1 MQFNFTGQLLLFTAG
16 LNLTIAIYV
25 YRRSSHQGM
34 GRAFAFL
41 GGTIAAW
48 TGALAFSQGSMSV
61 GTSPSRMSFAAAS
74 LIPLG
79 VMALVHR
86 FPGGNPKHS
95 KFALQ
100 VLAPT
105 ALLFSLSSWSP
116 WIVRSATGELL
127 SRKLTYG
134 PLHLAFRIFMVGSF
148 VLAGY
153 VLIEKH
159 QTSAGLQRMQAR
171 YLLLALGTSVTLA
184 TSTNILAP
192 ILLKTSTLS
201 KFGPLC
207 SLLLLAIIGHAVIRH
222 RLMDIRVVIRRGAVY
237 AAAVVTSAAA
247 FTLLLIGSNV
257 LLLDEHDF
265 SFREIVLALVV
276 AICFFPVKARVQ
288 RLFDHYLYRD
298 PYDYQ
303 RTLREA
309 SGALTRT
316 IELPTLLE
324 HVGGVVTSTLKPEAV
339 GIYLR
344 EAEGGEF
351 GLAWSAGDGALPAS
365 VPASTSILG
374 LVSRARRLIFRDEL
388 GAREV
393 AQSPPAIIAELDRL
407 GGAEVIAPLFETG
420 EVIGLVVLGPKWSG
434 DPYFSDDADL
444 LTTLANQSA
453 VAIRN
458 AQTHARVVQV
468 NAELQKILG
477 TIDSGVVAVGPT
489 GQVSLFNRAA
499 ERFTGVPAMVARG
512 RPAGQLPV
520 PLAGALEATARD
532 GKPRSEVEFA
542 LPDAAGQI
550 IPLIYSTS
558 PLLGPRGQPLGAVAV
573 ISDLSRVKELEH
585 ERRRAERL
593 ASIEAIASGLVHEIR
608 NPLVGIK
615 TFSQLL
621 PSRGVEEEFRES
633 FSKAVTREIG
643 RIDDLL
649 TRFRTLSA
657 ASRQPMEPLDITEP
671 LRHILELMRPQ
682 LEQRHIR
689 LRQVAAGV
697 PRPVLGNA
705 SQLEQLF
712 LNLCLNA
719 VEAMEPGGE
728 LTIRVADLCEGDGTT
743 LLIEVSDTGR
753 GIPEDLLDSIFD
765 PFVTTKASGTGL
777 GLAICRGIADAHR
790 AKLVARNNLE
800 RPGSTFTLEFP
811 VASRIEAGATA

>member
-1 MQFNFTGQLLLFTAG
+1 M
-16 LNLTIAIYV
+16 
-25 YRRSSHQGM
+25 
-34 GRAFAFL
+34 FAFV
-41 GGTIAAW
+41 
-48 TGALAFSQGSMSV
+48 S
-61 GTSPSRMSFAAAS
+61 
-74 LIPLG
+74 G
-79 VMALVHR
+79 V
-86 FPGGNPKHS
+86 
-95 KFALQ
+95 
-100 VLAPT
+100 
-105 ALLFSLSSWSP
+105 LSILSWSP
-116 WIVRSATGELL
+116 WMVESVRLDPFGVQPV
-127 SRKLTYG
+127 YG
-134 PLHLAFRIFMVGSF
+134 PLHPLLAPYTVAWF
-148 VLAGY
+148 VY
-153 VLIEKH
+153 VLLLFLKKYQKAEGLQELHIRYLCLALTIPFALATTTNLLVPLFWK
-159 QTSAGLQRMQAR
+159 TSALSKYGPLFSFLM
-171 YLLLALGTSVTLA
+171 LA
-184 TSTNILAP
+184 T
-192 ILLKTSTLS
+192 
-201 KFGPLC
+201 
-207 SLLLLAIIGHAVIRH
+207 IGHAIIRH
-222 RLMDIRVVIRRGAVY
+222 RLMDIRVVIKRGAVY
-237 AAAVVTSAAA
+237 AAAVLTSAGGFA
-247 FTLLLIGSNV
+247 LLLIASNV
-257 LLLDEHDF
+257 VLPDEHDF
-265 SFREIVLALVV
+265 SLREIVLALVV

-288 RLFDHYLYRD
+288 QLFDHYLYRD

-316 IELPTLLE
+316 IELPTLLA
-324 HVGGVVTSTLKPEAV
+324 HVGGVVTSTLKSEGV

-344 EAEGGEF
+344 ELEGREF
-351 GLAWSAGDGALPAS
+351 GLAWSAADGTLPAS
-365 VPASTSILG
+365 VPAFTPILAFASG
-374 LVSRARRLIFRDEL
+374 SRRLIFRDEL
-388 GAREV
+388 GARDV
-393 AQSPPAIIAELDRL
+393 DQSRSAVIAELDRL
-407 GGAEVIAPLFETG
+407 GRAEVVAPLLEAGET
-420 EVIGLVVLGPKWSG
+420 IGLVVLGPKRSG

-468 NAELQKILG
+468 NEELQKVLG

-499 ERFTGVPAMVARG
+499 ERFTGVPADAARG

-520 PLAGALEATARD
+520 PLAGALEATASD
-532 GKPRSEVEFA
+532 GQPRSEIEFA

-550 IPLIYSTS
+550 VPLIYSTS

-621 PSRGVEEEFRES
+621 PSRGVEAGFRES
-633 FSKAVTREIG
+633 FSKAVAREIG

-657 ASRQPMEPLDITEP
+657 ASRQSMELLDITEP
-671 LRHILELMRPQ
+671 LGHALELMRPQ
-682 LEQRHIR
+682 LEQRYIR

-719 VEAMEPGGE
+719 VEAMESGGE
-728 LTIRVADLCEGDGTT
+728 LTVRVADLCEGGGTT
-743 LLIEVSDTGR
+743 LLVEVSDTGR
-753 GIPEDLLDSIFD
+753 GIPEHLLESIFD

-777 GLAICRGIADAHR
+777 GLAICRGIADAHH
-790 AKLVARNNLE
+790 AKLVARNNTE

-811 VASRIEAGATA
+811 IASRVEAGATA

>member
-1 MQFNFTGQLLLFTAG
+1 MRVSLIGLILLCTAG
-16 LNLTIAIYV
+16 LTLSIGLYV
-25 YRRSSHQGM
+25 FRRSPSVHLA
-34 GRAFAFL
+34 RAFAFL
-41 GGTIAAW
+41 SFTIATW
-48 TGALAFSQGSMSV
+48 TATLGISHGTDLAS
-61 GTSPSRMSFAAAS
+61 TAISRLAFAAAS
-74 LIPLG
+74 LIPIG
-79 VMALVHR
+79 VFGLIHRLPPGTSEGSRWALRACSVTGATFFILSCSSLIVVSTVR
-86 FPGGNPKHS
+86 DQGGRQ
-95 KFALQ
+95 L
-100 VLAPT
+100 
-105 ALLFSLSSWSP
+105 
-116 WIVRSATGELL
+116 I
-127 SRKLTYG
+127 YG
-134 PLHLAFRIFMVGSF
+134 PLHPLYGAYVLGWFTLGTWLLAGKYRTSTGLLRLQTRYVFAALTIPF
-148 VLAGY
+148 VLA
-153 VLIEKH
+153 II
-159 QTSAGLQRMQAR
+159 TN
-171 YLLLALGTSVTLA
+171 LLVPLFFKS
-184 TSTNILAP
+184 S
-192 ILLKTSTLS
+192 SLS
-201 KFGPLC
+201 KYGPMF
-207 SLLLLAIIGHAVIRH
+207 SLLLLATIGHAIIRH

-247 FTLLLIGSNV
+247 FALLLIGSNV
-257 LLLDEHDF
+257 LLPDEHDF
-265 SFREIVLALVV
+265 SLREIVLVLVV

-374 LVSRARRLIFRDEL
+374 LVSRARRLLFRDEL
-388 GAREV
+388 GSRAV

-420 EVIGLVVLGPKWSG
+420 EVIGLVVLGPKRSG

-458 AQTHARVVQV
+458 AQTHARVVQM

-671 LRHILELMRPQ
+671 LRPILELMRPQ

-719 VEAMEPGGE
+719 VEAMEPRGE

-743 LLIEVSDTGR
+743 LLVEVSDTGR
-753 GIPEDLLDSIFD
+753 GIPEHLLDGIFD

-777 GLAICRGIADAHR
+777 GLAICRGIADAHH

>member
-1 MQFNFTGQLLLFTAG
+1 MF
-16 LNLTIAIYV
+16 AIYV
-25 YRRSSHQGM
+25 FTAYLCGLWMLAEKHRVSTGLRRLQIRYLFIGLTVPFTS
-34 GRAFAFL
+34 
-41 GGTIAAW
+41 
-48 TGALAFSQGSMSV
+48 ALVTNLMVPLFVKTSAFS
-61 GTSPSRMSFAAAS
+61 
-74 LIPLG
+74 
-79 VMALVHR
+79 
-86 FPGGNPKHS
+86 K
-95 KFALQ
+95 
-100 VLAPT
+100 
-105 ALLFSLSSWSP
+105 
-116 WIVRSATGELL
+116 
-127 SRKLTYG
+127 YG
-134 PLHLAFRIFMVGSF
+134 PLFSIFLVAMF
-148 VLAGY
+148 
-153 VLIEKH
+153 
-159 QTSAGLQRMQAR
+159 
-171 YLLLALGTSVTLA
+171 
-184 TSTNILAP
+184 
-192 ILLKTSTLS
+192 
-201 KFGPLC
+201 
-207 SLLLLAIIGHAVIRH
+207 GHAIIRH

-237 AAAVVTSAAA
+237 AAAVLTSAAT
-247 FTLLLIGSNV
+247 FLLLLVGSNIF
-257 LLLDEHDF
+257 LPDEHDF
-265 SFREIVLALVV
+265 SLREIVLALVV
-276 AICFFPVKARVQ
+276 AISFFPVKVRVQ

-324 HVGGVVTSTLKPEAV
+324 HVGGVVISTLKPEAV

-351 GLAWSAGDGALPAS
+351 GLAWSAGDGALPAN

-388 GAREV
+388 GARDV

-420 EVIGLVVLGPKWSG
+420 EVIGLVVLGPKRSG

-689 LRQVAAGV
+689 LRQVAAGI
-697 PRPVLGNA
+697 PRPVFGNA

-753 GIPEDLLDSIFD
+753 GIPEHLLDSIFD

-790 AKLVARNNLE
+790 AKLVARNNFE